1 MIRPQNIKSKR
12 KPIVVG
18 MSGGVDSSMALVLLK
33 KQGWD
38 PIGVSLK
45 YPVWE
50 DLQNCL
56 RENICCSAESFQIAA
71 DVCKSLGVPYHIF
84 DVSRDFKKEVIDYFL
99 ERLRGHRTPNPCV
112 MCNRH
117 LKFKKLLEWARRRRI
132 DHVATGHYARVRKNP
147 KTRRCELLK
156 ARDPEKDQTYSLS
169 FLSQEQL
176 EHIVLL
182 LGDHTKKEIYRMA
195 QKLGF
200 EIFLKR
206 KQSQDFCFVS
216 GNSMGCFLEKEIG
229 IKEGSIVDEAGN
241 VLGMHRGLHFYTV
254 GQRKGIGLSGGP
266 FFVTGSD
273 PSKNTL
279 YVSRDE
285 KRLLSKEVMLFP
297 CNFIG
302 GAPRRP
308 VRVQAKIRYRQTASA
323 GTLWPLPDGKVKIVF
338 DKPQRAV
345 TPGQFAVVYQRAVC
359 LGGGEILP
367 EKSMGR
373 GLPPADGA

>member
-1 MIRPQNIKSKR
+1 
-12 KPIVVG
+12 
-18 MSGGVDSSMALVLLK
+18 MALVLLK

-38 PIGVSLK
+38 PVGVSLK

-50 DLQNCL
+50 DPKNCL
-56 RENICCSAESFQIAA
+56 RENVCCSAESFQIATN
-71 DVCKSLGVPYHIF
+71 VCRTLGVPYHVH

-99 ERLRGHRTPNPCV
+99 EKLREHRTPNPCV
-112 MCNRH
+112 MCNRY
-117 LKFKKLLEWARRRRI
+117 LKFKKLLEWAHRHGI

-147 KTRRCELLK
+147 RTKRYELLK
-156 ARDPEKDQTYSLS
+156 ALDPEKDQTYSLS

-176 EHIVLL
+176 HRTILP
-182 LGDHTKKEIYRMA
+182 LGDYTKKEIYGLA
-195 QKLGF
+195 QKHGF

-229 IKEGSIVDEAGN
+229 VKEGPVMDEAGT
-241 VLGMHRGLHFYTV
+241 VLGKHRGLHFYTV
-254 GQRKGIGLSGGP
+254 GQRKGLGFSGGP

-273 PSKNTL
+273 PSKNVL
-279 YVSRDE
+279 YVVRDE
-285 KRLLSKEVMLFP
+285 ERLLSKEIVLFP

-302 GAPRRP
+302 GVPSKP
-308 VRVQAKIRYRQTASA
+308 VRIQAKIRYRQNAAA
-323 GTLWPLPDGKVKIVF
+323 GTLIPLSGRKVKIVF

-345 TPGQFAVVYQRAVC
+345 TPGQFAVMYRRAVC

-367 EKSMGR
+367 GGR
-373 GLPPADGA
+373 